1 MTALRFEGPA
11 ETGPMPL
18 LRVKDLKQ
26 HFRINR
32 SYTVKAVE
40 GVSFDIYP
48 GETYGLVGESGSG
61 KSTIGRAIIR
71 LYKPTAGTIEFK
83 GRDISGNLDPETR
96 LELRTRMQMIFQDP
110 MASLNPRK
118 KVIEIIS
125 QGLRYHRLYTDQG
138 DLTGQVYRIMDKVG
152 LSRDFSGRYPHQ
164 FSGGQRQRI
173 GIARALI
180 MNPDLI
186 IADEAIS
193 ALDVSIQ
200 AQIVNLMKSIQQDS
214 GTALLFIAHDL
225 TMVKYLSSRIGV
237 LHRGYLVETGSKEE
251 IFSHPVHP
259 YTRSLLS
266 AIPHPNPRLEKSRR
280 VYRYDYNAMELD
292 YGRGEPHRI
301 GGTHTVLG
309 GDSEVESWL
318 METGAALP
326 G

>member
-1 MTALRFEGPA
+1 MTAPRSEA
-11 ETGPMPL
+11 AASPL
-18 LRVKDLKQ
+18 LRVRDLHQ

-32 SYTVKAVE
+32 GYTVKAVN

-61 KSTIGRAIIR
+61 KSTIGRTLIR

-83 GRDISGNLDPETR
+83 GRDISGSLDKEAY
-96 LELRTRMQMIFQDP
+96 LELRTKMQMIFQDP

-118 KVIEIIS
+118 KIIEIIS
-125 QGLRYHRLYTDQG
+125 QGPRYHKLCTDRE
-138 DLTGQVYRIMDKVG
+138 DLAGQVYRIMDKVG
-152 LSRDFSGRYPHQ
+152 LSRDFANRYPHQ

-180 MNPDLI
+180 MAPDLI

-200 AQIVNLMKSIQQDS
+200 AQIVNLLKGIQQDS
-214 GTALLFIAHDL
+214 GAALLFIAHDL
-225 TMVKYLSSRIGV
+225 TMVKYLSNHVGV
-237 LHRGYLVETGSKEE
+237 LHRGCLVETGSKEE
-251 IFSHPVHP
+251 IFSRPVHP

-266 AIPHPNPRLEKSRR
+266 AIPHPNPRLEKKRR
-280 VYRYDYNAMELD
+280 AYTYDYKNSGLD
-292 YGRGEPHRI
+292 YSKGELHHI
-301 GGTHTVLG
+301 GGTHRVLG
-309 GDSEVESWL
+309 SDRDLEIWFR
-318 METGAALP
+318 ETGMKVP